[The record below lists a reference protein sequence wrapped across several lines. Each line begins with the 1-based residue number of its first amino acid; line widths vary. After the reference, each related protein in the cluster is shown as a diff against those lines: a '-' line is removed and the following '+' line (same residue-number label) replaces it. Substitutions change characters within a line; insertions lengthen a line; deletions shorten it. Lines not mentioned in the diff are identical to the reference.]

1 MLIPV
6 RCCKVIS
13 VISTATLPS
22 ARLRMLSA
30 GYDALQAATDAA
42 LAIARPGVT
51 AKALY
56 QAMAEAMQIEGSDVG
71 RFGHGL
77 GMQLTEWPSLAA
89 WDDTVITAN
98 MVITL
103 EPSIAIDGG
112 GIMVTEENIVIRD
125 GAPEWLSR
133 RAPAEIP
140 LSADSFSRW

>member
-1 MLIPV
+1 MLDTGAVLQGYFCDFDRNFAIGTPSDAV
-6 RCCKVIS
+6 R
-13 VISTATLPS
+13 
-22 ARLRMLSA
+22 R
-30 GYDALQAATDAA
+30 GYAALQAATDAA

-140 LSADSFSRW
+140 VIG